1 MEGNSTAYILFELIG
16 GKLGCRRCT
25 VNGIYIPAKRHY
37 YYGNFGIRFRH
48 PSECSYHLLHGKR
61 VDSVVTSTERQ
72 RLSTDTGVT
81 GVSVLFQLY
90 MLYGFDPVQDMV
102 IDRMHLTF
110 NMLKREF
117 IDKMWADMGDNKG
130 RPVNSRQPEFGGL
143 IDHGEFGHA
152 LDAVCWPTEEK

>member
-1 MEGNSTAYILFELIG
+1 
-16 GKLGCRRCT
+16 
-25 VNGIYIPAKRHY
+25 
-37 YYGNFGIRFRH
+37 
-48 PSECSYHLLHGKR
+48 
-61 VDSVVTSTERQ
+61 VTSTERQ
-72 RLSTDTGVT
+72 RLSTDKGVT

-102 IDRMHLTF
+102 IDRMHFTF

-152 LDAVCWPTEEK
+152 LDAVCWPTEEKQSGVAKLKSLADKLGSWKSNEFKKYESGLESKGSHFVFIN